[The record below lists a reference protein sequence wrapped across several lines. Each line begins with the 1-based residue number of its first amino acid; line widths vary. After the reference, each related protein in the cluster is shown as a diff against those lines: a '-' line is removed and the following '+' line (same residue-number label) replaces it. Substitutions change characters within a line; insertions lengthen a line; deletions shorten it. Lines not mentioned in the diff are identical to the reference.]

1 MVPPLVPV
9 TCLPATRRKLSNT
22 PKVPASHGAAIY
34 QRSVT
39 AFRYHGARL
48 SPRHMKSAGLTYQM
62 VSTRPDERISESRVT
77 SGTRSAIAVA
87 TIRRSQGSARTVLG
101 IFIVASTTLT
111 VTGSILTASDETRR
125 CFKCGNAVPR

>member
-1 MVPPLVPV
+1 
-9 TCLPATRRKLSNT
+9 
-22 PKVPASHGAAIY
+22 
-34 QRSVT
+34 
-39 AFRYHGARL
+39 
-48 SPRHMKSAGLTYQM
+48 MKSAGLTYQM

-125 CFKCGNAVPR
+125 CFKCGKLCRGDRLCGLAHVPKVDERGY